1 MYPFDVTFNS
11 SPKPSSTHAEFNEA
25 DEALRRFYEEHTR
38 PSSIRFPLCI
48 EKPVTVDDENVCSGK
63 HRSIPELLPS
73 MCSKASVSSEPVA
86 TRIDCD
92 TQTHRNSMPKTQII
106 RYADLVEQCTKMSA
120 GRSSVITTNS
130 LNLAGRHSRAQD
142 TLHKTPVTEHD
153 IFMLESTSSPD
164 KYLLPCD
171 LPIHVNVGDN
181 TGIQYVI
188 DASGES
194 GLPGAPGRHGE
205 PGVRGVDGQHSTD
218 YPESRDGLP
227 GGHGTR
233 GTDGFPGSRG
243 GNGATLYVDLRW
255 LRPDENGHSEQLT
268 CMGRSNAALFV
279 NGVHCF
285 TISINSTSKSDDQQ
299 ICQPPILIFAPGGPG
314 GDGGQGGNGGIGGE
328 GGKGVAT
335 YCSML
340 RTSFIQTNSHRPCT
354 YVPGRERES
363 AYSLITE
370 AAIDLLQ
377 GSRYGGHS
385 QRYSRNER
393 AGVFREPPV
402 SDNILASSFIS
413 FMADKLEGPNAFLK
427 RTRPKSSSRQRF
439 FYAGDGGPGGQ
450 GGDGGRGGDAGDGG
464 DGGVVTVT
472 VDDPRLL
479 MSIECN
485 VSGGHPGSAAEGGA
499 GGNGGIGGR
508 PGKSSLEGLAG
519 DLEKVGEIC
528 PAMDLGISAISIE
541 FRNPFSP
548 QVRSR
553 YMTVQNSV
561 PESHLGTY
569 TYTHLSSNTGDVCEN
584 SEYIGSLTTSG
595 LQSSK
600 NERNSLVCQFD
611 SEEDDLYVPVSQ
623 LKSTTQLTLIPG
635 AWGRNGPAGTAGE
648 RGAAG
653 LRGKM
658 GTITFRVTNS
668 EFESESSQRSSTN
681 SSDSRSE
688 QELDSDRQ
696 YYLGTGYS
704 SAPLQPS
711 TYPTYLKRFQ
721 VKVLDFDVL
730 GMDGDGFLK
739 PNEDISI
746 TDIQLINQSSMP
758 LPSGARFS
766 DSRSEQELDSDRQYY
781 LGTGYSSAPLQPS
794 TYPTYL
800 KRFQVKVLDFDV
812 LGMDGDGFLKPNEDI
827 SITDI
832 QLINQSSMPLPSGAR
847 LSFSSTDTVFMFT
860 DQSVQLTALA
870 PNEQVTLKETFC
882 GRIQLEDSPQKPGE
896 FNGLASIVACV
907 SLCGI
912 KFTQGCHEKKIPVR
926 YPLRLCSVSS
936 PKTTAFREEFQI
948 SFNIENLSRKPFYG
962 SDMSDVDESNRVD
975 IVLRVCREMRVVR
988 SSSGDSNTMKLISL
1002 SEQIFGRSFNSPP
1015 QVDIHDSAN
1024 LNFGVIPEATFFDN
1038 GTSIPGRLEVTVC
1051 CEVEKNVGV
1060 FTKLPFQLEL
1070 YLAGKLIQYEQGC
1083 IRCVHRSTKAGTA
1096 FPTMFRF
1103 LQSKSETSRLNQM
1116 GKHTVHHPP
1125 ESVSSN
1131 TAVLI
1136 IDEAMSEKEFAVW
1149 HSLLRS
1155 VGLGNFQIWDSEENQ
1170 STPINLSHHCRNQ
1183 LIICPRYTP
1192 QKVELKDLVEQHTTN
1207 TPATE
1212 CKQREP
1218 YDDSA
1223 LLITIGVFD
1232 RHKYP
1237 GSACDS
1243 CSPLVYLLGPLS
1255 NLEKCWSD
1263 CSEMVTQISRSAN
1276 ARKFEIMGEQQNM
1289 GKCSGNPKNCVDQ
1302 EYSRHIHPTIFVAQ
1316 AYDEYGLPFMECC
1329 SGDQFR
1335 KPKDLNGKGSI
1346 DETRNV
1352 QPLEL
1357 PEIVPLLSPWSQMF
1371 LVLLSLLSTR
1381 NRSSL
1386 LAQSP
1391 SKPVFCLPWG
1401 EQLSTSYL
1409 AALSLQP
1416 YLENDFI
1423 SWPEECKPKCS
1434 RFEILC
1440 ADIRESPERYF
1451 EQLSVSW
1458 TVLMKYQKRF
1468 AQHGDQGL
1476 RRRVETVYKQTTKE
1490 LRNSL
1495 RKEEYQRAKKEA
1507 LRRLKYPKS
1516 FLNFKQLLHPCIGFF
1531 PSRLNLFNLFEQLSS
1546 YQFNDAEIWQQ
1557 LCIRAFSPTTH

>member
-48 EKPVTVDDENVCSGK
+48 EKPVTVDENVCSGK

-92 TQTHRNSMPKTQII
+92 TQTHRNSMPKTQVNDSTPLFNSIFCNTLTNGTLAVCRLTCSARQATEIPKIEQGNYATSEALKMKII

-508 PGKSSLEGLAG
+508 PGKSSLPIH
-519 DLEKVGEIC
+519 DC
-528 PAMDLGISAISIE
+528 PVDACAECGIH
-541 FRNPFSP
+541 R
-548 QVRSR
+548 
-553 YMTVQNSV
+553 MNSV

-681 SSDSRSE
+681 S
-688 QELDSDRQ
+688 
-696 YYLGTGYS
+696 
-704 SAPLQPS
+704 
-711 TYPTYLKRFQ
+711 
-721 VKVLDFDVL
+721 
-730 GMDGDGFLK
+730 
-739 PNEDISI
+739 
-746 TDIQLINQSSMP
+746 
-758 LPSGARFS
+758 S

-1546 YQFNDAEIWQQ
+1546 CQFNDAEIWQQ